1 MKNNLYSRCKIN
13 LIMETAK
20 PVRKFKP
27 KDVRLG
33 STLISI
39 MITIKIMIILLIYLL
54 FNINLVISLRLQ

>member
-1 MKNNLYSRCKIN
+1 
-13 LIMETAK
+13 METAK

-39 MITIKIMIILLIYLL
+39 MITIKIMI
-54 FNINLVISLRLQ
+54 S